1 MNFAEECCGLYSWLG
16 IVLVLLLLFL
26 TCSFFFFFFY
36 FAVELLQ
43 CLNTV
48 ITYTKFSFWKMVMV
62 MQQAR
67 AFQASSFHP
76 DLNNFAFN
84 EAVLLAQPRIGYGA
98 TDCLY
103 AVGED
108 CFSGAVFFFPFF
120 LPAMRPSSVF
130 CLFFSHQFY
139 TVDFSHYGF
148 CAEKALY

>member
-1 MNFAEECCGLYSWLG
+1 
-16 IVLVLLLLFL
+16 
-26 TCSFFFFFFY
+26 
-36 FAVELLQ
+36 
-43 CLNTV
+43 
-48 ITYTKFSFWKMVMV
+48 MV

-108 CFSGAVFFFPFF
+108 CFSVVVFSSLFS
-120 LPAMRPSSVF
+120 LPAKRPSSF
-130 CLFFSHQFY
+130 MFSPILH
-139 TVDFSHYGF
+139 S
-148 CAEKALY
+148 

>member
-1 MNFAEECCGLYSWLG
+1 
-16 IVLVLLLLFL
+16 
-26 TCSFFFFFFY
+26 
-36 FAVELLQ
+36 
-43 CLNTV
+43 
-48 ITYTKFSFWKMVMV
+48 

-108 CFSGAVFFFPFF
+108 Y
-120 LPAMRPSSVF
+120 L
-130 CLFFSHQFY
+130 LFFVLS
-139 TVDFSHYGF
+139 FS
-148 CAEKALY
+148 

>member
-1 MNFAEECCGLYSWLG
+1 
-16 IVLVLLLLFL
+16 
-26 TCSFFFFFFY
+26 
-36 FAVELLQ
+36 
-43 CLNTV
+43 
-48 ITYTKFSFWKMVMV
+48 MVMV

-108 CFSGAVFFFPFF
+108 CFSVVVFFPFF
-120 LPAMRPSSVF
+120 LPAMRPSS
-130 CLFFSHQFY
+130 FFFLTNFTQMI
-139 TVDFSHYGF
+139 
-148 CAEKALY
+148 